1 MGGTWQQGWAVNPHS
16 ASPQRQDA
24 FYTSAAP
31 GPGFHLIT
39 NTLQKSIS
47 PLGPERVKDSKAQ

>member
-16 ASPQRQDA
+16 ASPQTQDA

-39 NTLQKSIS
+39 NTLQRSIS
-47 PLGPERVKDSKAQ
+47 FWDREGVRDSKAQ